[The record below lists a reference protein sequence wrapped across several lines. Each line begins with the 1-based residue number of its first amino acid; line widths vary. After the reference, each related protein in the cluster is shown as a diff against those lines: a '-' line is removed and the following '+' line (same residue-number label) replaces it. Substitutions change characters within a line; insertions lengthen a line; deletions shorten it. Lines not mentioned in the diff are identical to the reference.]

1 MTNTREPR
9 RPWTREDYATL
20 RARYVTDVDLDALCR
35 DLGRSKM
42 AVEKMASSLGLS
54 RKRQVT
60 NWPITEPELWLAFR
74 SMPSNGPAQLVG
86 VV

>member
-1 MTNTREPR
+1 MTDYNFNR
-9 RPWTREDYATL
+9 RPWTAADRATL
-20 RARYVTDVDLDALCR
+20 VARYEADLDLDALCR
-35 DLGRSKM
+35 DLGRTKM

-60 NWPITEPELWLAFR
+60 NWPITEPELWVAFR

>member
-1 MTNTREPR
+1 MTDYNFNR
-9 RPWTREDYATL
+9 RPWTAAD
-20 RARYVTDVDLDALCR
+20 RAALADRYETDIDLDALCR
-35 DLGRSKM
+35 DLGRTKM

-60 NWPITEPELWLAFR
+60 NWPITEPELWVAMR
-74 SMPSNGPAQLVG
+74 NWRAPAPAQLVG

>member
-1 MTNTREPR
+1 MIREPR

-35 DLGRSKM
+35 DLGRTKM

-60 NWPITEPELWLAFR
+60 NWPITEPELWVAMR
-74 SMPSNGPAQLVG
+74 NWRAPAPAQLMG